1 VQCGESLAIF
11 DLLLNPDISKQE
23 IVRIKKVAKGIYN
36 ILQTEVSRIQDF
48 TAKQSTRD
56 EIKVKIKDYLSLA
69 NS

>member
-36 ILQTEVSRIQDF
+36 ILQTEVSRFQ
-48 TAKQSTRD
+48 
-56 EIKVKIKDYLSLA
+56 VSLPIT
-69 NS
+69 